1 MGDGQDFRTSKGQ
14 WCGLAA
20 HHGGGGVKQ
29 LLIYEQ
35 PLVLNRQQHR
45 HLRIK
50 PVLDSF
56 GFAGALNSVPL
67 TTTEFAQAARDF
79 PIVFAGEGAEPD
91 ETKAHSAGMPA
102 ALLGLSRDD
111 NLFVEADGRWAAD
124 AYVPAFLRR
133 YPFVVA
139 NQDASPESFTVCV
152 DTPFLASDDD
162 GLKLFEDSGEDAPAL
177 KRALGFLADY
187 QAAVLR
193 TQSFMQQ
200 LRESKLLVPK
210 TIKVERPGSQA
221 QTLSGFHVVDETRLQ
236 KLSGKDLAK
245 LSKTGALGLIYA
257 HVMSLSNV
265 QRLSARLDARSSVP
279 RH

>member
-1 MGDGQDFRTSKGQ
+1 
-14 WCGLAA
+14 
-20 HHGGGGVKQ
+20 VKQ

-35 PLVLNRQQHR
+35 PLVLNRQLHR

-67 TTTEFAQAARDF
+67 TTTEFAQAARDY
-79 PIVFAGEGAEPD
+79 PIVFAGEDAAPD
-91 ETKAHSAGMPA
+91 HATGMPA

-111 NLFVEADGRWAAD
+111 NLFVESDGRWAAD

-152 DTPFLASDDD
+152 DTPFLAGDDD

-187 QAAVLR
+187 QAAVQR

-200 LRESKLLVPK
+200 LRESKLLVPR
-210 TIKVERPGSQA
+210 TTKVERPGSEA

-279 RH
+279 KH